1 MISTLLNSRLP
12 EHLKSLPWLILLVVT
27 AISLFGCVIL
37 YSAAGGNLMPW
48 ALPQGLRFLVFLVAA
63 IMLAHVP
70 LSFWMKIA
78 YPAYFILFITLM
90 LVELLGKV
98 AGGSQRWLD
107 LGIIRIQPSEL
118 MKIAVILALARF
130 YHYLP
135 RGQAGKWSGMIPPLV
150 LSAMPAVLVLMQ
162 PDLGTT
168 ITILAAGII
177 TMFLGGLPWRWILI
191 PGAAGLAALPILY
204 SMLHPYQQRRVQAFL
219 DPEIDPLGAGYHIT
233 QSKIAIGSG
242 GLFGKGFMNG
252 TQSHL
257 DYLPEPHTDF
267 IFSTMAEE
275 WGFVGGVAL
284 WLGYGI
290 WLSWGLKVARQTE
303 SIFGRILIGGLT
315 ATLLLYVLIN
325 SMMVMGLAPVVGIP
339 FPLVSYGGSAMMTVM
354 IALGLMISVYR
365 QREAKNI

>member
-1 MISTLLNSRLP
+1 MINTLLNSRWP
-12 EHLKSLPWLILLVVT
+12 ERLKTFPWLILLIVA
-27 AISLFGCVIL
+27 AIGAFGCVIL

-48 ALPQGLRFLVFLVAA
+48 ALPQGLRFILFLMAALLLSLVS
-63 IMLAHVP
+63 
-70 LSFWMKIA
+70 LSIWMKIA
-78 YPAYFILFITLM
+78 YPAYIILFITLIS
-90 LVELLGKV
+90 VELLGAV

-118 MKIAVILALARF
+118 MKIAVILAIARF

-135 RGQAGKWSGMIPPLV
+135 RGQTGKLSGIIPPLV
-150 LSAMPAVLVLMQ
+150 LAGLPAGLVLMQ

-168 ITILAAGII
+168 ITILAAGVI
-177 TMFLGGLPWRWILI
+177 TMFLAGLPWRWILI
-191 PGAAGLAALPILY
+191 PAASGLAALPILY

-242 GLFGKGFMNG
+242 GLFGKGFLNG

-275 WGFVGGVAL
+275 WGFAGGIAL
-284 WLGYGI
+284 WLAYGI
-290 WLSWGLKVARQTE
+290 WLTWGLKVARQTE
-303 SIFGRILIGGLT
+303 SIFGRLLIGGLT

-354 IALGLMISVYR
+354 IALGLMIAVYR
-365 QREAKNI
+365 QRDLKTL